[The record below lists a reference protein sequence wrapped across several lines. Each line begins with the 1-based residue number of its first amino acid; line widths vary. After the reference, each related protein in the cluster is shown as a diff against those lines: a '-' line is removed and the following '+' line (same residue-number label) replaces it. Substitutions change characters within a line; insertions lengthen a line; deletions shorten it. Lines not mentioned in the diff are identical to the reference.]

1 MVRCRWFDR
10 FSRRLGGLPTKVTY
24 NGPQTPV
31 YGQLTKLTNIKL
43 ILKYDGTD
51 YNGWQIQAEGRTIQ
65 GELTRVLSL
74 LDQRHVTVHG
84 AGRTDAGVHAE
95 GQVASF
101 TLERNF
107 GLRELRDA
115 INGNLD
121 RDIRVF
127 VAEFADDSFHAR
139 ASAKLKT
146 YSYRIWTQDVVSPF
160 ERRYV
165 HHFRSPLDIDLMRR
179 AANLLEG
186 EHDFRAFTVSASEA
200 ETSVRTIRRLEIIEE
215 EDGLTIS
222 VSADG
227 FLRYMVRAIAGT
239 LIEVGRGRF
248 SVTSVGRALSS
259 QDRSQA
265 GPTAPACGLTLL
277 RVDY

>member
-1 MVRCRWFDR
+1 M
-10 FSRRLGGLPTKVTY
+10 
-24 NGPQTPV
+24 
-31 YGQLTKLTNIKL
+31 TNIKL
-43 ILKYDGTD
+43 TLAYDGTE
-51 YNGWQIQAEGRTIQ
+51 YNGWQIQSEGRTIQ

-74 LDQRHVTVHG
+74 LDQRHITLHG

-101 TLERNF
+101 GLERDF

-121 RDIRVF
+121 RDIRVLE
-127 VAEFADDSFHAR
+127 AEFADDSFHAR
-139 ASAKLKT
+139 VSARLKT
-146 YSYRIWTQDVVSPF
+146 YRYRIWTRDVVSPF
-160 ERRYV
+160 ARRYV
-165 HHFRSPLDIDLMRR
+165 HHFRSALDIVTMRQ
-179 AANLLEG
+179 AASLLEG
-186 EHDFRAFTVSASEA
+186 KHDFKAFTVSASDA

-215 EDGLTIS
+215 SDGLAIL

-239 LIEVGRGRF
+239 LIEVGRGRL
-248 SVTSVGRALSS
+248 SATRVATALSTL
-259 QDRSQA
+259 DRA
-265 GPTAPACGLTLL
+265 GVGPTAPACGLTLL